1 MITEYPSGLIP
12 LCLLLGALYA
22 WVLYYRDVK
31 RGMANIFSWGMAAL
45 RFLSV
50 SLIAFL
56 LLSPL
61 IKRTEKRLEKPVI
74 VIGVDNSQSMVM
86 GNDSTWCRNT
96 FPGQLKQL
104 VATLQQK
111 CEVRVYSFD
120 DKLTNGFSGTYK
132 GSKTDISVFFREVN
146 TRYTNRNAA
155 AVILATDGIYNEGT
169 DPFYA
174 AQKIPFPVYTL
185 AMGDTILKK
194 DISILKVLVNK
205 TAYRGDKFPVEV
217 LVAMNKCNGLKTK
230 ISLSQ
235 GTRLIESREL
245 RATGDRSLQRATF
258 LLEAKEAGMTRYSL
272 QLDKLEGEG
281 SPSNNHIDFLV
292 EVLEARQ
299 KIALVSAAPHPD
311 IMAIEKALEGSSHFE
326 VETIITET
334 MPRSFEKYDLV
345 ILNQLPSITNVTDL
359 TGLLQSKV
367 PLLVIVGSQTD
378 LNALNRLQAGLIVN
392 SPRNAFSESQ
402 PSFNPDFSLFTVDQ
416 KDQAVFREFPPLQ
429 CPFGAYQVS
438 PLAEVLFYQKIGNVA
453 TKTPMVVYTHALDR
467 KVGIIAGENIWRWRI
482 SNYIQQSNHESF
494 DLWIDKTAQYL
505 SAKDDKSFF
514 RIRTKNKSYENEPVE
529 FEAELYNGSYELINQ
544 PDVSLTLTDHENK
557 SYPFVFSKTRKGYF
571 LNAGMFPAGEY
582 NYKAAVKSGQ
592 TGYEKTGKLFIEK
605 VNIESSNLVADHNL
619 LFRIASAHDGEMV
632 RPADIGK
639 LAGKILARNDIRSV
653 AIYQNRMSDLI
664 GNPWLF
670 ALIVLLLTAEWVIR
684 KREGL

>member
-22 WVLYYRDVK
+22 WALYYPGVK
-31 RGMANIFSWGMAAL
+31 RGMGKPLNWGMAAL
-45 RFLSV
+45 RFFSV

-56 LLSPL
+56 LLSPM

-74 VIGVDNSQSMVM
+74 VIGVDNSRSMVL
-86 GNDSTWCRNT
+86 GNDSAWCRRV

-104 VATLQQK
+104 VAALQQK

-120 DKLTNGFSGTYK
+120 DKLANGFSGTYQ
-132 GSKTDISVFFREVN
+132 GAKTDISVFFREVN

-155 AVILATDGIYNEGT
+155 AVIVATDGIYNEGT

-217 LVAMNKCNGLKTK
+217 LVAMNKYNGLKTK
-230 ISLSQ
+230 LNLLQ
-235 GTRLIESREL
+235 GNRIIESREL

-258 LLEAKEAGMTRYSL
+258 LLEAKEAGMIRYSL
-272 QLDKLEGEG
+272 HLDKLEGKG
-281 SPSNNHIDFLV
+281 SPSNNHTDFLV

-299 KIALVSAAPHPD
+299 KIALISAAPHPD

-326 VETIITET
+326 VETIISET

-345 ILNQLPSITNVTDL
+345 ILNQLPSITNVSDFA
-359 TGLLQSKV
+359 GLLQSKV
-367 PLLVIVGSQTD
+367 PLLFIVGSQTD

-392 SPRNAFSESQ
+392 SPRNTFSESQ
-402 PSFNPDFSLFTVDQ
+402 PSFNHDFSLFTVDL

-438 PLAEVLFYQKIGNVA
+438 PLAEVLYYQKIGNVA
-453 TKTPMVVYTHALDR
+453 TKTPMVFYTHALDR

-505 SAKDDKSFF
+505 STKDDKSFF
-514 RIRTKNKSYENEPVE
+514 RIHVKNKSYENEPVE

-544 PDVSLTLTDHENK
+544 PDVSMTLTDHENK
-557 SYPFVFSKTRKGYF
+557 SYPFVFSKTQKGYF
-571 LNAGMFPAGEY
+571 LNAGIFPAGEY
-582 NYKAAVKSGQ
+582 NYKAMVKAGQ
-592 TGYEKTGKLFIEK
+592 NAYEKTGKLFIEN

-632 RPADIGK
+632 MPADMGK

-653 AIYQNRMSDLI
+653 AVYQNRMSDLI

-670 ALIVLLLTAEWVIR
+670 ALIILLLTAEWVIR

>member
-12 LCLLLGALYA
+12 LCLLLGAVYA
-22 WVLYYRDVK
+22 WALYYPGMK
-31 RGMANIFSWGMAAL
+31 RGMGNPLTWGMSAL
-45 RFLSV
+45 RFLSA

-74 VIGVDNSQSMVM
+74 VIGVDNSQSMVL
-86 GNDSTWCRNT
+86 GNDSAWCRKD
-96 FPGQLKQL
+96 FPDRLKQL
-104 VATLQQK
+104 VAALQQK
-111 CEVRVYSFD
+111 CDIRLYSFD
-120 DKLTNGFSGTYK
+120 DKLSNGFTGTYK

-155 AVILATDGIYNEGT
+155 AVILATDGIYNGGT

-174 AQKIPFPVYTL
+174 AQKIPFPIYAI

-205 TAYRGDKFPVEV
+205 TAYRGDRFPVEV

-230 ISLSQ
+230 LTLSQ
-235 GTRLIESREL
+235 GTRLIESKEL

-258 LLEAKEAGMTRYSL
+258 FLEAKEAGMIRYSL
-272 QLDKLEGEG
+272 QLDQVEGDG
-281 SPSNNHIDFLV
+281 SRSNNHNDFLV

-311 IMAIEKALEGSSHFE
+311 MMAIEKALEGSSHFE
-326 VETIITET
+326 VETINTESL
-334 MPRSFEKYDLV
+334 PRSFEKYDLV
-345 ILNQLPSITNVTDL
+345 ILNQLPSVANVTDL
-359 TGLLQSKV
+359 TGLLLSKI
-367 PLLVIVGSQTD
+367 PLLIIVGSQTD

-392 SPRNAFSESQ
+392 SPKNTFSESQ
-402 PSFNPDFSLFTVDQ
+402 PSFNPDFSLFTVDL

-429 CPFGAYQVS
+429 CPFGTYQVS
-438 PLAEVLFYQKIGNVA
+438 PLAEVLYYQKIGNVA
-453 TKTPMVVYTHALDR
+453 TKTPMVIYTHALDR

-505 SAKDDKSFF
+505 SARDDKSFF
-514 RIRTKNKSYENEPVE
+514 RIRVKNKIYENEPVE

-544 PDVSLTLTDHENK
+544 PDVSMTITDHENK

-582 NYKAAVKSGQ
+582 NYKASVKAGPA
-592 TGYEKTGKLFIEK
+592 TYEKTGKLFIET

-632 RPADIGK
+632 LPADMGK

-653 AIYQNRMSDLI
+653 AVYQNRMSDLI

-670 ALIVLLLTAEWVIR
+670 ALVILLLTAEWVIR